1 MTTDLL
7 EIQEKLGVAP
17 GKKSWKKWLL
27 WSLLL
32 LIVIAGVA
40 VWALRR
46 KNGTP
51 AAAAAVHYNTQ
62 PAKKG
67 DLTVTVS
74 ATGQLKP
81 THTVDVGSQVSG
93 IIDQVLVNYND
104 PVKAGQVIC
113 KINTD
118 KLEAQVALDKAQ
130 LTAAKANV
138 ESAKVTVAADE
149 AYYKQILDAQQR
161 SKTHVIAQHDV
172 DSAKADYDRAV
183 VAVTTSEAQVAQ
195 MEANLKVDETNVQ
208 YAVIKSPVDGTVLS
222 RNVEPGQTIQ
232 SNMSVTTMFEIAE
245 NLKKMIL
252 QVSIDEADI
261 GQVKAGQKV
270 MFTVDAYPGRKF
282 PGTITLVRY
291 NATTSSNVVTY
302 TTDISVDNDDF
313 LLRPGMTATA
323 TITTLSV
330 ENALL
335 VPNQALRFLP
345 SGVSGGGADDDRGG
359 GGFGG
364 GFMMGPMGGGG
375 RDRNNQQST
384 GVAAAANQ
392 PRVWVVGPNNRP
404 MAINVITGET
414 DGKFTEIKAGN
425 LTEGTPLIVEAT
437 KDKK

>member
-1 MTTDLL
+1 MATDLM
-7 EIQEKLGVAP
+7 EIQEKLGIEP
-17 GKKSWKKWLL
+17 GKKSWKKWIL
-27 WSLLL
+27 WSLIL

-46 KNGTP
+46 KSGPP
-51 AAAAAVHYNTQ
+51 AATAMHYSTQ
-62 PAKKG
+62 PARKG

-81 THTVDVGSQVSG
+81 TRTVDVGSQVSG
-93 IIDQVLVNYND
+93 IIDEVLVNYND

-113 KINTD
+113 KLNTD
-118 KLEAQVALDKAQ
+118 KLEAQVSLDKAQ
-130 LTAAKANV
+130 LAAAKANV
-138 ESAKVTVAADE
+138 DSAKVTVAADE

-195 MEANLKVDETNVQ
+195 MEANLKSDETNLG
-208 YAVIKSPVDGTVLS
+208 YAVIKSPVDGTVLA
-222 RNVEPGQTIQ
+222 RDVEPGQTIQ
-232 SNMSVTTMFEIAE
+232 AAMSVTTMFEIAE

-252 QVSIDEADI
+252 EVSIDEADI
-261 GQVKAGQKV
+261 GQVKAGQHV

-375 RDRNNQQST
+375 NRNNQQNTSS
-384 GVAAAANQ
+384 VAAAANM
-392 PRVWVVGPNNRP
+392 PRVWKVGANNRP
-404 MAINVITGET
+404 VAVNVTTGET
-414 DGKFTEIKAGN
+414 DGKFTEIKSGN

-437 KDKK
+437 KDTK

>member
-1 MTTDLL
+1 MTTDLMD
-7 EIQEKLGVAP
+7 IQEKLGIAS
-17 GKKSWKKWLL
+17 GRKSWKKWVL

-32 LIVIAGVA
+32 LIVIAGA
-40 VWALRR
+40 AFWAL
-46 KNGTP
+46 KKKSGTS
-51 AAAAAVHYNTQ
+51 AAAAAIHYSTQ
-62 PAKKG
+62 PARKG

-81 THTVDVGSQVSG
+81 TRTVDVGSQVSG
-93 IIDQVLVNYND
+93 IIDEVLVNYND

-113 KINTD
+113 KLNTD
-118 KLEAQVALDKAQ
+118 KLEAQVSLDKAQ

-138 ESAKVTVAADE
+138 DSAKVTVAADE

-172 DSAKADYDRAV
+172 DTAKADYDRAA

-195 MEANLKVDETNVQ
+195 MEANLKSDETNLG
-208 YAVIKSPVDGTVLS
+208 YAVIRSPVDGTVLA

-232 SNMSVTTMFEIAE
+232 AAMSVTTMFEIAE

-252 QVSIDEADI
+252 EVSIDEADI
-261 GQVKAGQKV
+261 GQVKAGQHV
-270 MFTVDAYPGRKF
+270 MFTVDAYPERKF

-359 GGFGG
+359 GFGG

-375 RDRNNQQST
+375 NRNNQQNTSS
-384 GVAAAANQ
+384 VAAAANM
-392 PRVWVVGPNNRP
+392 PRVWMVGANNRP
-404 MAINVITGET
+404 VGVNVTTGET
-414 DGKFTEIKAGN
+414 DGKFTEIKSGN
-425 LTEGTPLIVEAT
+425 LTEGTPLIIEAT
-437 KDKK
+437 KDTK